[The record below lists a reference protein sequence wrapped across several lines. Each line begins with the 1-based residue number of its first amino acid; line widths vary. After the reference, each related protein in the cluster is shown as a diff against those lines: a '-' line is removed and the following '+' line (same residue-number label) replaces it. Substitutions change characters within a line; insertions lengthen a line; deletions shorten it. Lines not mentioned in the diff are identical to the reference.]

1 MPFIQFKGKTAV
13 ESYHHSVPHHT
24 LEFDSKLSVLGK
36 GEKPGLDGN
45 LIIEGDNLLAL
56 KALLPTHAGR
66 IKCIYI
72 DPPYNTG
79 NEGWVYNDNLTQP
92 QFKEWIG
99 QTVGKEGEDA
109 TRHDKWCCM
118 MYPRLQLLKE
128 LLRDDGVI
136 LVSIDD
142 NEIQHLRMLMDE
154 IFGVENL
161 VACVCWQKK
170 YSASNDHQGVAPMHD
185 FILVYQKSSEFKRN
199 LLPRTAIQDRAYK
212 NPDNDPR
219 GPWKPADCTC
229 NKTKD
234 ERPNLYYPI
243 RNPHVGKDVWPDEKR
258 VWAYSEDIMQENIE
272 NNFLWW
278 GKDGKNSTPALKN
291 FLRDVQQG
299 LVPTTWWPQEDVGH
313 TDEAKK
319 EIQRILGSL
328 AVNLTPKPVDLLR
341 RIVRIGASKNDLI
354 LDSFAGGGTTGHAV
368 LALNQ
373 EDGGNRKFILV
384 QMPYDTKDNE
394 KDKFNICQ
402 KITAER
408 VRRVMHGYTY
418 ATQKGKKEKVEG
430 FGGSF
435 TYARVGNPLFGEYRD
450 FGKKLPAYEELAKY
464 IFYTETSRDFDLKAM
479 NEKTGKIGEH
489 SGTSYYLLYTP
500 NDNED
505 RQLDLPWLETLQKTD
520 NNRNV
525 VVYCEKIHVH
535 RDDLAKYEQETKR
548 TVRPMVVP
556 YNLK

>member
-1 MPFIQFKGKTAV
+1 
-13 ESYHHSVPHHT
+13 
-24 LEFDSKLSVLGK
+24 
-36 GEKPGLDGN
+36 
-45 LIIEGDNLLAL
+45 
-56 KALLPTHAGR
+56 
-66 IKCIYI
+66 
-72 DPPYNTG
+72 
-79 NEGWVYNDNLTQP
+79 
-92 QFKEWIG
+92 
-99 QTVGKEGEDA
+99 
-109 TRHDKWCCM
+109 
-118 MYPRLQLLKE
+118 
-128 LLRDDGVI
+128 
-136 LVSIDD
+136 
-142 NEIQHLRMLMDE
+142 
-154 IFGVENL
+154 
-161 VACVCWQKK
+161 
-170 YSASNDHQGVAPMHD
+170 
-185 FILVYQKSSEFKRN
+185 
-199 LLPRTAIQDRAYK
+199 
-212 NPDNDPR
+212 
-219 GPWKPADCTC
+219 
-229 NKTKD
+229 
-234 ERPNLYYPI
+234 
-243 RNPHVGKDVWPDEKR
+243 
-258 VWAYSEDIMQENIE
+258 
-272 NNFLWW
+272 
-278 GKDGKNSTPALKN
+278 LKN